1 MIMMYESQGKAVLQ
15 LLAWDKYQ
23 TTRAQRSKYPAYDDT
38 CEQLY
43 ADVSKCTGS
52 KKRSGAESDD
62 DSPGQTA
69 KEPAELKAPAE
80 PEEPPVITLLLNTGQ
95 EYPITQSNI
104 TEWTNLY
111 PAVDVMQSLRNMKG
125 WCISNPA
132 KRKTRK
138 GIQRFINNWLASE
151 QNKGG
156 TARYGTPQPAQRAS
170 GLDGYTDMTRRWA
183 EDD

>member
-1 MIMMYESQGKAVLQ
+1 M
-15 LLAWDKYQ
+15 
-23 TTRAQRSKYPAYDDT
+23 
-38 CEQLY
+38 
-43 ADVSKCTGS
+43 
-52 KKRSGAESDD
+52 
-62 DSPGQTA
+62 
-69 KEPAELKAPAE
+69 
-80 PEEPPVITLLLNTGQ
+80 ITLLLNTGQ